1 MRGRTRAVA
10 ALLLIVGAAV
20 ATAIVI
26 HSGVGDVLAL
36 LRNAGSGLLVVVL
49 WAPVPIAFAAASWR
63 LLFAPEPPPPFRL
76 LIATWIGLAV
86 NWLLPVAQIGGEVV
100 KARWVA
106 QRGCPGSS
114 AGASVVIDQTF
125 QALTQV
131 LFALAGLV
139 LMTVIIGQTQVTLP
153 IAVGSLVFAV
163 LIVLFYRLQ
172 RTGLFALFSRGV
184 QRIAP
189 TFHGAGWDD
198 AATAIDDRIRGLY
211 RDRLRMAASL
221 ALRMGFRVLMAGEVW
236 LAMMVLGHPVSI
248 AEALVIE
255 SLTQMA
261 RGAAFAIPG
270 ALGAQE
276 GALVLVSSALG
287 IGPEVAVALAAAKR
301 LREVCVG
308 VPGLL
313 AWQIGESGAVRRLLR
328 RP

>member
-1 MRGRTRAVA
+1 MTGRTKALA

-20 ATAIVI
+20 ATAIVV
-26 HSGVGDVLAL
+26 HSGAGDVLAL
-36 LRNAGSGLLVVVL
+36 LRAAGAGLLVVVI

-63 LLFAPEPPPPFRL
+63 LLIVPDPPPPLRL
-76 LIATWIGLAV
+76 MVATWIGLAV

-100 KARWVA
+100 KARWVM
-106 QRGCPGSS
+106 QRGCPGSA

-131 LFALAGLV
+131 LFALVGLV
-139 LMTVIIGQTQVTLP
+139 LMTAIIGRTQITWP
-153 IAVGSLVFAV
+153 IAVGSLALAV

-184 QRIAP
+184 RRIVPA
-189 TFHGAGWDD
+189 FHGSGWDD

-211 RDRLRMAASL
+211 RNRPRMAASL
-221 ALRMGFRVLMAGEVW
+221 ALRMGFRMLMAGEVW
-236 LAMMVLGHPVSI
+236 LAMMVLGHPISL
-248 AEALVIE
+248 ADALVIE

-276 GALVLVSSALG
+276 GAVVLVSGALG
-287 IGPEVAVALAAAKR
+287 IGPDVAVALAAAKR

-308 VPGLL
+308 VPGLV

>member
-1 MRGRTRAVA
+1 MHARTKALA
-10 ALLLIVGAAV
+10 ALLLVVGAAV

-36 LRNAGSGLLVVVL
+36 LRSAGLGLLAVVV

-63 LLFAPEPPPPFRL
+63 LLFVPDPPPPLRL
-76 LIATWIGLAV
+76 LVATWIGLAV

-100 KARWVA
+100 KARWVM
-106 QRGCPGSS
+106 QRGCSGSA

-131 LFALAGLV
+131 VFALVGLT
-139 LMTVIIGQTQVTLP
+139 LMTAIIGQTQVTLP
-153 IAVGSLVFAV
+153 IALGSLVFAV
-163 LIVLFYRLQ
+163 LITLFYRLQ
-172 RTGLFALFSRGV
+172 RSGLFALFSRGV
-184 QRIAP
+184 RRMVPA
-189 TFHGAGWDD
+189 FHGSGWD
-198 AATAIDDRIRGLY
+198 AAAESIDDRIRGLY
-211 RDRLRMAASL
+211 RDRSRMAGSL

-236 LAMMVLGHPVSI
+236 LAMMVLGHPVSL

-276 GALVLVSSALG
+276 GALVLVSGALG
-287 IGPEVAVALAAAKR
+287 IGPDVAVALAAAKR

-308 VPGLL
+308 VPGLI
-313 AWQIGESGAVRRLLR
+313 AWQIGESGAIRGTLR
-328 RP
+328 RR